1 MKTHRLAIGAW
12 ILLAC
17 AAFCISQAKPAAP
30 SSDSSPAGAQQSA
43 PDDPPEWKPGRGMTP
58 PRAIESP
65 QPSYTDRARKAKH
78 QGTCV
83 LALIVGT
90 DGLPHDIT
98 VVRPLGMGLDEKSI
112 EAVQKWKF
120 EPARKD
126 GQPVAVRIKVETS
139 FRIR

>member
-1 MKTHRLAIGAW
+1 MKIRRLAIA
-12 ILLAC
+12 ILVLMAC
-17 AAFCISQAKPAAP
+17 ALCLAQDRPATP
-30 SSDSSPAGAQQSA
+30 TDSSAGAQQSS
-43 PDDPPEWKPGRGMTP
+43 PSDPPEYKPGPGMTP

-65 QPSYTDRARKAKH
+65 QPEYSEKARKAKY
-78 QGTCV
+78 QGYCV
-83 LALIVGT
+83 LSLVVGT
-90 DGLPHDIT
+90 DGLPRDIR
-98 VVRPLGMGLDEKSI
+98 VVRSLGMGLDEKSI